1 MMYSFLCG
9 CAKFQPLSA
18 SHWGETNQNWLKSNT
33 QKTNTKN
40 LIRSIYFNLFLIVLL
55 KFKSLFFTTLKSHT
69 NHMRSRCLGFLWYHF
84 MKLFT
89 RVLHRN
95 TSWQKTVVYLLLIH
109 ENSIKQILDS
119 YIQVLVFG
127 YKLQTWSVTQKL
139 EMIALFF
146 GGREG
151 WFSSHLLH
159 FRGSGKVECSR

>member
-69 NHMRSRCLGFLWYHF
+69 NHMRSRCLGFLIPLYETVYKSLTQKH
-84 MKLFT
+84 K
-89 RVLHRN
+89 
-95 TSWQKTVVYLLLIH
+95 SWQKTIVYLLLIH

-119 YIQVLVFG
+119 Y
-127 YKLQTWSVTQKL
+127 
-139 EMIALFF
+139 
-146 GGREG
+146 
-151 WFSSHLLH
+151 
-159 FRGSGKVECSR
+159 